1 VKADLK
7 AAALRLTYTVLS
19 YLLAPL
25 VLLFLLWRGFGNHG
39 YWGGLGER
47 MGRGRARA
55 ASPSLWVHA
64 VSVGEVQAAVTL
76 VNGFMQRYPDVP
88 VMITTMTPTG
98 QDRAMALFGDKV
110 LHSFVPY
117 DLPSAVR
124 RFFDRAMPRLA
135 IIMETEIW
143 PNLYHE
149 CGRRQVPLVMANAR
163 VSARSVRLYKILVE
177 LFRKTL
183 SHGIVIAA
191 QSDQDAQRFLSI
203 GSNPA
208 RTHVMGNIK
217 FDFELQPGIVERG
230 EAFRATYIADR
241 PVWVAASTHEGEE
254 ELVLQAHKAVRQR
267 HPDAVLLLVPRHP
280 ERFDAVAAMVEHAG
294 FRCRRRSAHRHPDR
308 ATDVFLVDTL
318 GELMMFYA
326 ASDVAFVA
334 GSLVPIGGHNLLEPA
349 SLGVPIV
356 TGPYNFNAQDVA
368 DLFLEAGAMRV
379 APDPAALA
387 DAVANLLSD
396 PAQRQALVTASEGVL
411 SRNRG
416 TLDRLM
422 ELLEPLL
429 EERFGPPVIEQSPT
443 GPATR

>member
-7 AAALRLTYTVLS
+7 AALLRLAYTVLS
-19 YLLAPL
+19 YFLAPL
-25 VLLFLLWRGFGNHG
+25 VLLFLVWRGFGNHG
-39 YWGGLGER
+39 YWRGLGER
-47 MGRGRARA
+47 LGRGRAKA
-55 ASPSLWVHA
+55 AAPSLWVHA
-64 VSVGEVQAAVTL
+64 VSVGEVQAAATL
-76 VNGFMQRYPDVP
+76 VNSFIQRYPSTP

-98 QDRAMALFGDKV
+98 QDRAVALFGDKV

-124 RFFDRAMPRLA
+124 RFFDRARPRLA

-149 CGRRQVPLVMANAR
+149 CGSRAVPLVMANAR

-191 QSDQDAQRFLSI
+191 QSEQDARRFLSI

-217 FDFELQPGIVERG
+217 FDFELQPGIREQG
-230 EAFRATYIADR
+230 EAYRAAYAGDR

-254 ELVLQAHKAVRQR
+254 ALALQAHRAVREQ
-267 HPDAVLLLVPRHP
+267 HPEALLLLVPRHP
-280 ERFDAVAAMVEHAG
+280 ERFDAVAAMVEQAG
-294 FRCRRRSAHRHPDR
+294 FRCRRRSLHRHPDR

-349 SLGVPIV
+349 SLGIPIV
-356 TGPYNFNAQDVA
+356 AGPYNFNAQDVA
-368 DLFLEAGAMRV
+368 DLFLEADAMLV
-379 APDPAALA
+379 APNPAALA
-387 DAVANLLSD
+387 GEVAGLLSD
-396 PAQRQALVTASEGVL
+396 PVRRQRLVAASDGVL

-429 EERFGPPVIEQSPT
+429 EERFGPPASGQSPT
-443 GPATR
+443 GPASH